1 MNSSI
6 AVPDM
11 REIRIEVIQ
20 AILKNLGLAKSAMYL
35 RENFSG
41 KTDYLQ
47 IKQELFS
54 SQSAEEIYNDIL
66 KWKTNKS

>member
-11 REIRIEVIQ
+11 REIRIEVIK
-20 AILKNLGLAKSAMYL
+20 AILKNLGIAKSAMYL

-41 KTDYLQ
+41 KIDYL
-47 IKQELFS
+47 
-54 SQSAEEIYNDIL
+54 
-66 KWKTNKS
+66 

>member
-20 AILKNLGLAKSAMYL
+20 AILKNLGIAKM
-35 RENFSG
+35 E
-41 KTDYLQ
+41 D
-47 IKQELFS
+47 
-54 SQSAEEIYNDIL
+54 
-66 KWKTNKS
+66 